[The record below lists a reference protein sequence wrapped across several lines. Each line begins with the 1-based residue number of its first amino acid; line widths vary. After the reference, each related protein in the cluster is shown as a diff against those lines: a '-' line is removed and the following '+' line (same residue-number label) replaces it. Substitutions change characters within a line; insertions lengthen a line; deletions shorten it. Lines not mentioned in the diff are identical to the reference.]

1 MRYFRLSEA
10 ERLLPQVEQHLR
22 DALFHK
28 SEYER
33 IHGQIEATL
42 AHVRVSGGAR
52 IAPGRQLELRSQRDG
67 NVRKLQEAM
76 AQIEETGALVK
87 DLDMGLL
94 DFMARYQGHDVCLC
108 WKLGED
114 AIRYWH
120 GAEEGF
126 RGRKEI
132 DDDFRANHQ
141 GEALS
146 EGSAGNAPN

>member
-28 SEYER
+28 AEYER
-33 IHGQIEATL
+33 VHAQIEATL

-94 DFMARYQGHDVCLC
+94 DFMARYRGQDVCLC

-146 EGSAGNAPN
+146 EGPAGNAPN